1 MPDPVRF
8 NDSMPLSD
16 ARATLR
22 TLVDVGHQCPCCRQ
36 FSKVYRR
43 RLNAGMAASL
53 VKLWAAVGERPGVFA
68 HGPSLPGDTH
78 EISQLA
84 WWGLIED
91 EPARRTGWWAV
102 TDFGEQWLRARTT
115 VRSHAVVYDGRR
127 LRLDGES
134 LSLRQAL
141 GTKFSYEELMAPA
154 SLLSQVAA

>member
-68 HGPSLPGDTH
+68 HGPSL
-78 EISQLA
+78 
-84 WWGLIED
+84 
-91 EPARRTGWWAV
+91 
-102 TDFGEQWLRARTT
+102 
-115 VRSHAVVYDGRR
+115 
-127 LRLDGES
+127 
-134 LSLRQAL
+134 RQAL